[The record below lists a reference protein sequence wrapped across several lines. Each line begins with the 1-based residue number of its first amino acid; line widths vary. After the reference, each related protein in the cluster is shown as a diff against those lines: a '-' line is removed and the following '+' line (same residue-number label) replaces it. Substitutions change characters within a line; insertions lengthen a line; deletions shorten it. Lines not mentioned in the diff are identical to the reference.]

1 MEFCQLIRHIFLF
14 QELRNILFE
23 KMKQVA
29 EMSDLKG
36 FERVSI
42 SRDLLIKGG
51 IFASNLY
58 QSRIYLYIRLCF
70 FLLFLYCWANEVHL
84 LVYCTGIG

>member
-1 MEFCQLIRHIFLF
+1 MEFCQLIVHIFWF

-42 SRDLLIKGG
+42 FRELLIKGG
-51 IFASNLY
+51 IFASVPEPNISLY
-58 QSRIYLYIRLCF
+58 TAMLFSSF
-70 FLLFLYCWANEVHL
+70 FVLL
-84 LVYCTGIG
+84 G